1 MEKNK
6 SLPLDNY
13 FEQFIEG
20 LIKDGR
26 YKNKREVI
34 LAGLRLLEA
43 AEQEMMAFRK
53 SNQLDSVGLV
63 SDYLTPY
70 LETSK
75 NESKSQDLKR
85 MKKALNARID
95 QSESDFMQGR
105 FKSSTEIFKK
115 FKWNHLKS
123 FGRIVLKMN

>member
-34 LAGLRLLEA
+34 VAGLRLLEA
-43 AEQEMMAFRK
+43 AEQEMMAFHK

-70 LETSK
+70 QETSK

-95 QSESDFMQGR
+95 QSESDFKQGR
-105 FKSSTEIFKK
+105 FKSSTEISNK
-115 FKWNHLKS
+115 FK
-123 FGRIVLKMN
+123 

>member
-26 YKNKREVI
+26 YKNEREVI
-34 LAGLRLLEA
+34 VAGLRLLEA
-43 AEQEMMAFRK
+43 AEQEIMAFRK

-70 LETSK
+70 QETSK
-75 NESKSQDLKR
+75 NESKSQDLKLT
-85 MKKALNARID
+85 KKALNARID
-95 QSESDFMQGR
+95 QSESDFKHGR
-105 FKSSTEIFKK
+105 FKSSTEISDK
-115 FKWNHLKS
+115 FK
-123 FGRIVLKMN
+123 